1 MILTVEKLK
10 KSYGTN
16 LVLDDITLEIDT
28 PRLIALIAPNGS
40 GKSTLMNIICNLEK
54 ADSGE
59 IKLFDQTNQTHKI
72 FHSISYLQ
80 DNRVLYE
87 ELTGWEHLELVANAH
102 VLDINAIYEI
112 TDYLSMTGYL
122 DKKVQNY
129 SLGMKQHLLF
139 AMAIL
144 PDPKLLILDE
154 PLNGLDPASVRKVRE
169 YLNTK
174 HREGK
179 TIILSSHNLEQ
190 IDKLTEDILFL
201 TDGKLVSYDEI
212 VKDKRMTYK
221 LVTENMTQLIESV
234 ELHSLAYTQLTDY
247 KLALTSTKEDY
258 EKLSIQLN
266 QKKVR
271 LLDVEIVDFSLEDLY
286 LELFGDYEYENE

>member
-16 LVLDDITLEIDT
+16 LVLDDITLEINT
-28 PRLIALIAPNGS
+28 ARLIALIAPNGS

-59 IKLFDQTNQTHKI
+59 IKLFDQINQTHKI

-87 ELTGWEHLELVANAH
+87 ELTGWEHLEFVANAH

-144 PDPKLLILDE
+144 PNPKLLILDE

-258 EKLSIQLN
+258 KKLSIQLD
-266 QKKVR
+266 QKKIK